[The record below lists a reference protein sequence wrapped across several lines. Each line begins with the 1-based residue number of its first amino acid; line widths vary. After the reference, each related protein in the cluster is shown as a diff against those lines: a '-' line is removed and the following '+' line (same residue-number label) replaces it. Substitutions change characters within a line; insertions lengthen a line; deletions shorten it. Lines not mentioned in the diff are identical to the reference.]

1 MMTIKMIATDMDGT
15 FLDDE
20 KKVPPQN
27 REALRRCAD
36 LGIEIVPA
44 TGRTVTGIPDALKE
58 LPGVR
63 YAITTNGA
71 VVVDLKEN
79 REISACRIPVETAV
93 QVLRLARESG
103 DDIMYDAY
111 IDGAGIS
118 MNCFLDHL
126 MKYVKTE
133 GLAELVRKTRRVV
146 PDTILYV
153 EEQGKPVDK
162 INMFFTDMEARER
175 MRAALGTVDGIMV
188 TSAISNNLEINAA
201 GADKGGALL
210 RLAAYLH
217 IDREEVMAFGDGEN
231 DLSMIRSA
239 GMGIAMANGIE
250 EARAAADYVTGTNN
264 QGGVAEAIGKFVLS
278 AASDGKEGGL

>member
-1 MMTIKMIATDMDGT
+1 MMTIRMIATDMDGT

-27 REALRRCAD
+27 REALRRCAA

-162 INMFFTDMEARER
+162 INMF
-175 MRAALGTVDGIMV
+175 
-188 TSAISNNLEINAA
+188 
-201 GADKGGALL
+201 L
-210 RLAAYLH
+210 R
-217 IDREEVMAFGDGEN
+217 IWKR
-231 DLSMIRSA
+231 
-239 GMGIAMANGIE
+239 
-250 EARAAADYVTGTNN
+250 
-264 QGGVAEAIGKFVLS
+264 
-278 AASDGKEGGL
+278 GKE